1 MKILGSD
8 FDNTLYFF
16 NDEETT
22 KKNVAAVKKF
32 ISKGNIFCIITGRTY
47 LEIKEDLVKLGL
59 PYTYM
64 VCADG
69 ALIFDSTDY
78 CLKKINLDRTIV
90 ERTVEILR
98 ENGYDPYLEDGYN
111 ITTNPDDCIKVS
123 SLYATTKE
131 EGIKIAERL
140 AKELNV
146 YAYASRR
153 HVNVNNPLNDKK
165 QAVERLAEV
174 ANLNIT
180 DFHVIGDDV
189 NDYEMLE
196 AFDAAMVERHNPML
210 DELNLPVYKTLADYI
225 DYLLEK

>member
-8 FDNTLYFF
+8 FDNTLYFLD
-16 NDEETT
+16 DEEKTR
-22 KKNVAAVKKF
+22 KNIEAVKRF
-32 ISKGNIFCIITGRTY
+32 IAKGNIFCIITGRTY
-47 LEIKEDLVKLGL
+47 LEIKEDLIKLGL
-59 PYTYM
+59 PYTYL

-78 CLKKINLDRTIV
+78 CLKKINLDREVV
-90 ERTVEILR
+90 EKTVKILK

-131 EGIKIAERL
+131 DGIRVAKLIS
-140 AKELNV
+140 KELNV
-146 YAYASRR
+146 YTYASRK

-165 QAVERLAEV
+165 QAIIRLAEV
-174 ANLNIT
+174 ASLNPT
-180 DFHVIGDDV
+180 KFHVIGDDI

-196 AFDAAMVERHNPML
+196 AFDAATVERHNPML
-210 DELNLPVYKTLADYI
+210 DKLNLPVYKTLADYI
-225 DYLLEK
+225 DYLMSH

>member
-8 FDNTLYFF
+8 FDNTLYFLD
-16 NDEETT
+16 DEEKTS
-22 KKNVAAVKKF
+22 KNIEAVKRF
-32 ISKGNIFCIITGRTY
+32 IAKGNIFCIITGRTY
-47 LEIKEDLVKLGL
+47 LEIKEDLTKLGL
-59 PYTYM
+59 PYTYL

-78 CLKKINLDRTIV
+78 CLKKINLDRKIV
-90 ERTVEILR
+90 EETVKILK

-131 EGIKIAERL
+131 DGIRIAEL
-140 AKELNV
+140 ISKELNV
-146 YAYASRR
+146 YTYASRK

-165 QAVERLAEV
+165 QAILRLAEV
-174 ANLNIT
+174 ANLNPIE
-180 DFHVIGDDV
+180 FHVIGDDV

-196 AFDAAMVERHNPML
+196 AFNAAIVERHNPML
-210 DELNLPVYKTLADYI
+210 DKLNLPVYKTLADYI
-225 DYLLEK
+225 DYLMSH

>member
-8 FDNTLYFF
+8 FDYTLYFKD
-16 NDEETT
+16 DEEKTM
-22 KKNVAAVKKF
+22 KNVEAVKHF
-32 ISKGNIFCIITGRTY
+32 IAQGNIFCIITGRTY
-47 LEIKEDLVKLGL
+47 MEIKDDLVKLGL

-64 VCADG
+64 VCGDG

-78 CLKKINLDRTIV
+78 CLKKINLDRAIV
-90 ERTVEILR
+90 EKAMKILQD
-98 ENGYDPYLEDGYN
+98 NGYEPYMEDGYN
-111 ITTNPDDCIKVS
+111 ITNNPDDCIKIS

-131 EGIKIAERL
+131 AGIKIAEDI

-146 YAYASRR
+146 YTYASRK

-165 QAVERLAEV
+165 QAVLRLAEV
-174 ANLNIT
+174 ANLNPN

-196 AFDAAMVERHNPML
+196 AFDAAIVERHNPML
-210 DELNLPVYKTLADYI
+210 DKLNLPVYATLADYI
-225 DYLLEK
+225 DYLMNN

>member
-8 FDNTLYFF
+8 FDNTLYFL

-22 KKNVAAVKKF
+22 KKNVEAVKKF

-78 CLKKINLDRTIV
+78 CLKKINLDRKIV
-90 ERTVEILR
+90 ERAVEILR

-131 EGIKIAERL
+131 EGIKIAERI

-146 YAYASRR
+146 YTYASRK

-174 ANLNIT
+174 ANLNAA

-196 AFDAAMVERHNPML
+196 AFDAAIVERHNPML
-210 DELNLPVYKTLADYI
+210 DKLNIPVYKTLADYI
-225 DYLLEK
+225 DYLLEN

>member
-8 FDNTLYFF
+8 FDFTLYFKD
-16 NDEETT
+16 DEEKTM
-22 KKNVAAVKKF
+22 KNVEAVKHF
-32 ISKGNIFCIITGRTY
+32 IAQGNIFCIITGRTY
-47 LEIKEDLVKLGL
+47 MEIKDDLVKLGL

-64 VCADG
+64 VCGDG

-78 CLKKINLDRTIV
+78 CLKKINLDRAIV
-90 ERTVEILR
+90 EKAMKILQD
-98 ENGYDPYLEDGYN
+98 NGYEPYMEDGYN
-111 ITTNPDDCIKVS
+111 ITNNPDDCIKIS

-131 EGIKIAERL
+131 AGIKIAEDI

-146 YAYASRR
+146 YTYASRK

-165 QAVERLAEV
+165 QAVLRLAEV
-174 ANLNIT
+174 ANLNPN

-196 AFDAAMVERHNPML
+196 AFDAAIVERHNPML
-210 DELNLPVYKTLADYI
+210 DKLNLPVYATLADYI
-225 DYLLEK
+225 DYLMNN

>member
-1 MKILGSD
+1 MKILGAD
-8 FDNTLYFF
+8 FDNTTFF
-16 NDEETT
+16 LGDEKTT
-22 KKNVAAVKKF
+22 RKNIEAIKAF
-32 ISKGNIFCIITGRTY
+32 MSKGNIFCIITGRTY

-78 CLKKINLDRTIV
+78 CLKKINLDREIV
-90 ERTVEILR
+90 ERTVEILK

-131 EGIKIAERL
+131 DGIRIAKQI
-140 AKELNV
+140 AKELDV
-146 YAYASRR
+146 YTYASRK

-165 QAVERLAEV
+165 QAIYRLAEV
-174 ANLNIT
+174 ADLNPK

-196 AFDAAMVERHNPML
+196 AFDAAVIKRHNPML
-210 DELNLPVYKTLADYI
+210 DKLNLPEYETLADYI
-225 DYLLEK
+225 EYLLNE